1 MQITSTQTLF
11 LMVIVAV
18 IIQRIIELRI
28 NKQNLAI
35 ALARGGKKADDNLL
49 SAVKVLQVSW
59 LLGMIAEVWL
69 LNRPFIAP
77 LAIIC
82 FLIALIAQLLRYLSM
97 QALDWR
103 WTLPIVVVPYL
114 PVVHTGI
121 YRYLR
126 HPNWLGVIGEIW
138 AIPLIHG
145 AYITSTL
152 FSLVNAWI
160 IGRRVRW
167 EERALSQTSNYVSVF
182 AHTPR
187 FVPRFY
193 KTRAGKSCE

>member
-1 MQITSTQTLF
+1 MQITNTQGLF
-11 LMVIVAV
+11 LTLIVAV

-28 NKQNLAI
+28 NKRHLAI

-59 LLGMIAEVWL
+59 LIGMIAEVGL

-97 QALDWR
+97 QALGWR
-103 WTLPIVVVPYL
+103 WTLPIVVVPDL
-114 PVVHTGI
+114 PVVNTGI

-126 HPNWLGVIGEIW
+126 HPNWLGVMGEIW

-145 AYITSTL
+145 AYLTSTL

-160 IGRRVRW
+160 IGRRVRC
-167 EERALSQTSNYVSVF
+167 EERALSQVTNYATTF
-182 AHTPR
+182 AHTSRFLPR
-187 FVPRFY
+187 W
-193 KTRAGKSCE
+193 